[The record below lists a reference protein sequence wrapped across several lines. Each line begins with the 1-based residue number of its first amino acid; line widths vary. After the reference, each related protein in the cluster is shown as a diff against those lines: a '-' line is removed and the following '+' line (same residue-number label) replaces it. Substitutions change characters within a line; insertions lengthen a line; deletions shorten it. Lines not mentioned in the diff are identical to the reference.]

1 MDKILHDLIRTLN
14 YGNYGIFLIIWVMQ
28 DFVHQQYEFLTIET
42 LLLRILYRY
51 LIKLWTLWARDPKS
65 EGQLTPK
72 P

>member
-1 MDKILHDLIRTLN
+1 
-14 YGNYGIFLIIWVMQ
+14 MQ